1 MPRSPV
7 GREIDRVDGR
17 LKVTGAA
24 EYSGDYRAPERAAD
38 LAHAHLVT
46 STIAR
51 GTITRID
58 TAAAL
63 ASPGV
68 LRVYAAPE
76 PIERLALYG
85 VTGQAAGFT
94 EPYIPL
100 QTAAVR
106 FYGQAIAM
114 VVAETPEQARDAAAL
129 VTATYAAQPPRTSIA
144 DEPHVPAGPT
154 ISGSPSSLDILAPGV
169 ESIDAALAASDVVV
183 EAEFHQNV
191 QHHVGME
198 PHAVLAVWEEPDRV
212 TIYAGAQI
220 PAAYALGMAQR
231 LGLLPQNVRLITK
244 YVGGGFGARV
254 VLWSDT
260 PLAAAAAREL
270 GRPVRLVLTREQMF
284 TLTGHRSHLTQTVRL
299 GASRRGVLNAVSHRS
314 IAERPSTMSFT
325 MTPAHSTSD
334 ALYRTPNLHVD
345 AQLAVLDIPG
355 SRAMRGPNEAPG
367 SFALETAMDE
377 LAIATGVDP
386 VELRLRNHAT
396 THPVSGLPWS
406 SKHLEEC
413 YRVGAERFGWSAR
426 SSRPR
431 SRVDGQWL
439 YGTGMATAIYP
450 AARRTGFAVR
460 VQLRNDDT
468 AVVSTGTSDLGTG
481 ATTMV
486 AISGADALGIPL
498 ARVTPEIGDTYLP
511 PGAPAVG
518 SSGTHATVPL
528 VVDAARNVIAELK
541 RLAVTRDGSPWQG
554 AAAEDLRYERGILHG
569 GGRSMTFGRLLTA
582 IGSRGVDMESS
593 PGGDP
598 IPGVIHHSF
607 GAHFCE
613 VRVNRFT
620 GETRVTRFTTVA
632 DVGRVIN
639 AKAARSQLVGGVI
652 FGIGHALLEENHLE
666 LRTGRLANSTLA
678 DYLVP
683 VNADVPDIDVVMLD
697 EPDPRLTGPLGDG
710 SEDVGTRSLGARGL
724 GEIGT
729 VGSAAA
735 IGNAVFNATG
745 VRLRDVPITPDK
757 LIEHL

>member
-7 GREIDRVDGR
+7 GRETDRVDGR

-24 EYSGDYRAPERAAD
+24 EYSGDYRAAG

-51 GTITRID
+51 GKVTGFD

-68 LRVYAAPE
+68 LRVYTAPDR
-76 PIERLALYG
+76 RLPLYLA
-85 VTGQAAGFT
+85 TGQAAGFT
-94 EPYIPL
+94 ENYLPL
-100 QTAAVR
+100 NTDMIH
-106 FYGQAIAM
+106 FHGQAIAM
-114 VVAETPEQARDAAAL
+114 VVAESSEQARDAAAL
-129 VTATYAAQPPRTSIA
+129 VTATYDTQPPRTSIA
-144 DEPHVPAGPT
+144 DEPRVPAGPT
-154 ISGSPSSLDILAPGV
+154 ISGAPSSLNILAPGV
-169 ESIDAALAASDVVV
+169 GSIDDALAASDVVV
-183 EAEFHQNV
+183 EAEFHQNI
-191 QHHVGME
+191 QHQAAME
-198 PHAVLAVWEEPDRV
+198 PHAVLAVWHGDQL
-212 TIYAGAQI
+212 TIHAGAQI

-231 LGLLPQNVRLITK
+231 LGVLPQNVQLITK

-260 PLAAAAAREL
+260 PLAAAAAKEL

-299 GASRRGVLNAVSHRS
+299 GASREGVLNAVSHRS
-314 IAERPSTMSFT
+314 VAERPTTIAFT

-377 LAIATGVDP
+377 LAVATGVDP
-386 VELRLRNHAT
+386 VTLRLRNNAT
-396 THPVSGLPWS
+396 TSPSTGLPWS

-426 SSRPR
+426 SATPR
-431 SRVDGQWL
+431 ARVDGQWL
-439 YGTGMATAIYP
+439 YGAGMATAIYP
-450 AARRTGFAVR
+450 AHRRLGVVVR

-468 AVVSTGTSDLGTG
+468 AVVSTATSDLGTG
-481 ATTMV
+481 SSTMV
-486 AISGADALGIPL
+486 AVTGADALGIPVQ
-498 ARVTPEIGDTYLP
+498 RVIPEIGDTVLP

-518 SSGTHATVPL
+518 SSGTHATVPM

-541 RLAVTRDGSPWQG
+541 RVAVTAERSPWHG
-554 AAAEDLRYERGILHG
+554 AAVEDLRYERGILHG
-569 GGRSMTFGRLLTA
+569 LGHSMTFGRLLTV
-582 IGSRGVDMESS
+582 IGSPGIYMESV
-593 PGGDP
+593 PGGQP
-598 IPGVIHHSF
+598 VPGYVHHSF

-697 EPDPRLTGPLGDG
+697 RPDPVLTGPLGDG
-710 SEDVGTRSLGARGL
+710 SEEVGTQSLGARGL

-735 IGNAVFNATG
+735 IGNAVYNATG
-745 VRLRDVPITPDK
+745 IRVRDVPITLDK
-757 LIEHL
+757 LIDHL

>member
-7 GREIDRVDGR
+7 GRETDRVDGR

-24 EYSGDYRAPERAAD
+24 EYSGDYRAAD

-51 GTITRID
+51 GRVTGFD

-68 LRVYAAPE
+68 LRVYTAPD
-76 PIERLALYG
+76 PRLPLYLA
-85 VTGQAAGFT
+85 TGQAAGFT
-94 EPYIPL
+94 ENYLPL
-100 QTAAVR
+100 NTEMIHFR
-106 FYGQAIAM
+106 GQAIAM
-114 VVAETPEQARDAAAL
+114 VVAESPEQARDAAAL
-129 VTATYAAQPPRTSIA
+129 VTATYDAQPPRTSIA
-144 DEPHVPAGPT
+144 DEPRVPAGPT
-154 ISGSPSSLDILAPGV
+154 ISGAPSSLNILAPGV
-169 ESIDAALAASDVVV
+169 GSIDAALAASDVVV
-183 EAEFHQNV
+183 EAEFHQNI
-191 QHHVGME
+191 QHQAAME
-198 PHAVLAVWEEPDRV
+198 PHAVLAVWHGDQL
-212 TIYAGAQI
+212 TIHAGAQI

-231 LGLLPQNVRLITK
+231 LGVLPQNVQLITK

-260 PLAAAAAREL
+260 PLAAAAAKEL

-299 GASRRGVLNAVSHRS
+299 GASRDGVLNAVSHRS
-314 IAERPSTMSFT
+314 VAERPTTISFT

-377 LAIATGVDP
+377 LAVATGVDP
-386 VELRLRNHAT
+386 VTLRLRNNAT
-396 THPVSGLPWS
+396 ASPSTGLPWS
-406 SKHLEEC
+406 SKYLEEC

-426 SSRPR
+426 SATPR
-431 SRVDGQWL
+431 ARVDGQWL
-439 YGTGMATAIYP
+439 YGSGMATAIYP
-450 AARRTGFAVR
+450 AHRRLGVVVR
-460 VQLRNDDT
+460 VRLRDDDT
-468 AVVSTGTSDLGTG
+468 AVVSTATSDLGTG
-481 ATTMV
+481 SATMV
-486 AISGADALGIPL
+486 AVTGADALGIPMQ
-498 ARVTPEIGDTYLP
+498 RVIPEIGDTVLP

-518 SSGTHATVPL
+518 SSGTHATVPM

-541 RLAVTRDGSPWQG
+541 RVAVTAERSPWHG
-554 AAAEDLRYERGILHG
+554 AAVEDLRYERGILHG
-569 GGRSMTFGRLLTA
+569 LGHSMTFGRLLTV
-582 IGSRGVDMESS
+582 IGSPGIYMESA
-593 PGGDP
+593 PGGQP
-598 IPGVIHHSF
+598 VPGYVHHSF

-666 LRTGRLANSTLA
+666 LDTGRLANSTLA

-697 EPDPRLTGPLGDG
+697 RPDPVLTGPLGDG
-710 SEDVGTRSLGARGL
+710 SEDVGTQSLGARGL

-735 IGNAVFNATG
+735 IGNAVYNATG
-745 VRLRDVPITPDK
+745 IRVRDVPITLDK
-757 LIEHL
+757 LIDHL

>member
-7 GREIDRVDGR
+7 GREIDRVEGR
-17 LKVTGAA
+17 QKVTGAA
-24 EYSGDYRAPERAAD
+24 KYSGDYPAPR

-51 GTITRID
+51 GRVTGFD
-58 TAAAL
+58 TTAAL

-68 LRVYAAPE
+68 LRVHTAPDNPLRLYAT
-76 PIERLALYG
+76 
-85 VTGQAAGFT
+85 TGMAAAFSET
-94 EPYIPL
+94 YIPL
-100 QTAAVR
+100 KSGVVH
-106 FYGQAIAM
+106 FHGQAIAM

-129 VTATYAAQPPRTSIA
+129 VTATYEVQQPRTSVT
-144 DEPHVPAGPT
+144 DEPRIPAGPT
-154 ISGSPSSLDILAPGV
+154 ISGAPSSLTVLAPGV
-169 ESIDAALAASDVVV
+169 ETINAALAASDVVV
-183 EAEFHQNV
+183 EAEFRQNV
-191 QHHVGME
+191 QHHAAME
-198 PHAVLAVWEEPDRV
+198 PHAVLAVWAGDDRL
-212 TIYAGAQI
+212 TLHAGAQI

-231 LGLLPQNVRLITK
+231 LGIPAPNVQLITRH
-244 YVGGGFGARV
+244 VGGGFGARV
-254 VLWSDT
+254 VLWSDA

-270 GRPVRLVLTREQMF
+270 DRPVRLVLTREQMF

-299 GASRRGVLNAVSHRS
+299 GASRDGVLNAVSHRS
-314 IAERPSTMSFT
+314 VAERPTTMSFT
-325 MTPAHSTSD
+325 MTPAHSMSD

-345 AQLAVLDIPG
+345 AQLAVLDLPG

-396 THPVSGLPWS
+396 AHPVSGLPWS

-413 YRVGAERFGWSAR
+413 YRVGAERFGWSGR
-426 SSRPR
+426 SATPR

-450 AARRTGFAVR
+450 AARREGFEVEIR
-460 VQLRNDDT
+460 LRDDDT
-468 AVVSTGTSDLGTG
+468 AVVSTGVSDLGTG
-481 ATTMV
+481 GRTVV
-486 AISGADALGIPL
+486 AISGADALGIPMQ
-498 ARVTPEIGDTYLP
+498 RITPKIGDTFLP

-518 SSGTHATVPL
+518 SSNTHATVPL

-541 RLAVTRDGSPWQG
+541 RLAVTENGSPWQG
-554 AAAEDLRYERGILHG
+554 ADASDLRYERGILHG
-569 GGRSMTFGRLLTA
+569 LGRSMTFGRLLTA
-582 IGSRGVDMESS
+582 IGSAGISMKSS
-593 PGGDP
+593 PMGDP
-598 IPGVIHHSF
+598 IPEVVHHSF

-666 LRTGRLANSTLA
+666 LATGRLANSTLA

-683 VNADVPDIDVVMLD
+683 VHADIPDIDIHMLD
-697 EPDPRLTGPLGDG
+697 RPDPLLTGPLGDG
-710 SEDVGTRSLGARGL
+710 SEDVGTQSLGARGL

-735 IGNAVFNATG
+735 VGNAVYNATG
-745 VRLRDVPITPDK
+745 IRVHNTPITPDK

>member
-17 LKVTGAA
+17 PKVTGTA
-24 EYSGDYRAPERAAD
+24 EYSGDYRAVD

-46 STIAR
+46 STVAR
-51 GTITRID
+51 GKVTGFD

-68 LRVYAAPE
+68 LRVHTALNNPL
-76 PIERLALYG
+76 RLYEI
-85 VTGQAAGFT
+85 TGQAAAFA
-94 EPYIPL
+94 ENYIPMKSD
-100 QTAAVR
+100 VVH
-106 FYGQAIAM
+106 FHGQAIAM

-129 VTATYAAQPPRTSIA
+129 VSATYEVQQPRTSIA

-154 ISGSPSSLDILAPGV
+154 ISGAPSSLTILARGV
-169 ESIDAALAASDVVV
+169 GSIEAALAASDVVV
-183 EAEFHQNV
+183 EAEFHQNI
-191 QHHVGME
+191 QHHAAME
-198 PHAVLAVWEEPDRV
+198 PHAVLAVWEGDNRV
-212 TIYAGAQI
+212 DLYAGAQI
-220 PAAYALGMAQR
+220 PSAYALGMAQR
-231 LGLLPQNVRLITK
+231 LGVPAPNVRLITK
-244 YVGGGFGARV
+244 HVGGGFGARV
-254 VLWSDT
+254 VLWSDA

-299 GASRRGVLNAVSHRS
+299 GASRDGVLNALSHRS
-314 IAERPSTMSFT
+314 VAERPATMSFT
-325 MTPAHSTSD
+325 MTPAHSMSD

-377 LAIATGVDP
+377 LAVATGVDP
-386 VELRLRNHAT
+386 VTLRLRNYAT
-396 THPVSGLPWS
+396 ASPSTDLPWS
-406 SKHLEEC
+406 SKHLDEC
-413 YRVGAERFGWSAR
+413 YRVGADRFGWADRSAT
-426 SSRPR
+426 PR
-431 SRVDGQWL
+431 ARVDGQWL

-450 AARRTGFAVR
+450 AARRPGFV
-460 VQLRNDDT
+460 VGIQLREDDT
-468 AVVSTGTSDLGTG
+468 AVVSTGVSDLGTG
-481 ATTMV
+481 GRTVV
-486 AISGADALGIPL
+486 AISGADALGIPMQ
-498 ARVTPEIGDTYLP
+498 RITPEIGDTYLP

-518 SSGTHATVPL
+518 SSNTHATVPL

-541 RLAVTRDGSPWQG
+541 RVAVTASGSPWQG
-554 AAAEDLRYERGILHG
+554 ATAEDLRYERGILHG
-569 GGRSMTFGRLLTA
+569 LGRSMTFGRLLAA
-582 IGSRGVDMESS
+582 IGSPGIYMESS
-593 PGGDP
+593 PLGTP
-598 IPGVIHHSF
+598 IPGYVHHSF

-666 LRTGRLANSTLA
+666 LSTGRLGNSTLA

-683 VNADVPDIDVVMLD
+683 VHADVPDIDIHMLD
-697 EPDPRLTGPLGDG
+697 RPDPLLTGPLGDG
-710 SEDVGTRSLGARGL
+710 SEDVGTASLGARGL

-735 IGNAVFNATG
+735 IGNAVYNATG
-745 VRLRDVPITPDK
+745 IRVRDVPLTPDK
-757 LIEHL
+757 LIDRL

>member
-7 GREIDRVDGR
+7 GRETDRVDGR

-24 EYSGDYRAPERAAD
+24 EYSGDYRATD

-51 GTITRID
+51 GKVTGFD

-63 ASPGV
+63 DSPGV
-68 LRVYAAPE
+68 LRVYTAPDR
-76 PIERLALYG
+76 RLPLYLA
-85 VTGQAAGFT
+85 TGQAAGFT
-94 EPYIPL
+94 ENYLPL
-100 QTAAVR
+100 NTEMIH
-106 FYGQAIAM
+106 FHGQAIAM
-114 VVAETPEQARDAAAL
+114 VVAESPEQARDAAAL
-129 VTATYAAQPPRTSIA
+129 VTATYDTQPPRTSIA
-144 DEPHVPAGPT
+144 DEPRVPAGPT
-154 ISGSPSSLDILAPGV
+154 ISGAPSSLNILAPGV
-169 ESIDAALAASDVVV
+169 GSIDAALAASDVVV
-183 EAEFHQNV
+183 EAEFHQNI
-191 QHHVGME
+191 QHQAAME
-198 PHAVLAVWEEPDRV
+198 PHAVLAVWHGDRL
-212 TIYAGAQI
+212 TIHAGAQI

-231 LGLLPQNVRLITK
+231 LGVLPQNVQLITK

-260 PLAAAAAREL
+260 PLAAAAAKEL

-299 GASRRGVLNAVSHRS
+299 GASREGVLNAVSHRS
-314 IAERPSTMSFT
+314 VAERPTTISFT

-377 LAIATGVDP
+377 LAVATGVDP
-386 VELRLRNHAT
+386 VMLRLRNNAT
-396 THPVSGLPWS
+396 ASPSTGLPWS

-426 SSRPR
+426 SATPR
-431 SRVDGQWL
+431 ARVDGQWL
-439 YGTGMATAIYP
+439 YGAGMATAIYP
-450 AARRTGFAVR
+450 AHRRLGVVVR

-468 AVVSTGTSDLGTG
+468 AVVSTATSDLGTG
-481 ATTMV
+481 SSTMV
-486 AISGADALGIPL
+486 AVTGADALGIPMQ
-498 ARVTPEIGDTYLP
+498 RVTPEIGDTVLP

-518 SSGTHATVPL
+518 SSGTHATVPM

-541 RLAVTRDGSPWQG
+541 RVAVTAERSPWHG
-554 AAAEDLRYERGILHG
+554 AAVEDLRYERGILHG
-569 GGRSMTFGRLLTA
+569 LGHSMTFGRLLTV
-582 IGSRGVDMESS
+582 IGSPGIHMESA
-593 PGGDP
+593 PGGQP
-598 IPGVIHHSF
+598 VPGYVHHSF

-666 LRTGRLANSTLA
+666 LDTGRLANSTLA

-697 EPDPRLTGPLGDG
+697 RPDPVLTGPLGDG
-710 SEDVGTRSLGARGL
+710 SEDVGTQSLGARGL

-735 IGNAVFNATG
+735 IGNAVYNATG
-745 VRLRDVPITPDK
+745 IRVRNVPITLDK
-757 LIEHL
+757 LIDHL

>member
-7 GREIDRVDGR
+7 GRETDRVDGR

-24 EYSGDYRAPERAAD
+24 EYSGDYRATD

-51 GTITRID
+51 GKVTGFD

-68 LRVYAAPE
+68 LQVHTAPNN
-76 PIERLALYG
+76 PLRLYQT
-85 VTGQAAGFT
+85 TGQPAAFS
-94 EPYIPL
+94 ENYIPL
-100 QTAAVR
+100 KTDLVH
-106 FYGQAIAM
+106 FHGQAIAM

-129 VTATYAAQPPRTSIA
+129 VTATYEVQQPRTSVT
-144 DEPHVPAGPT
+144 DEPRVPAGPT
-154 ISGSPSSLDILAPGV
+154 ISGAPSSLNILAPGV
-169 ESIDAALAASDVVV
+169 GSIDAALAASDVVV

-198 PHAVLAVWEEPDRV
+198 PHAILAVWEDDNRV
-212 TIYAGAQI
+212 TLHAGAQI
-220 PAAYALGMAQR
+220 PSAYAISMAQR
-231 LGLLPQNVRLITK
+231 LGLPAPNVRLITK

-254 VLWSDT
+254 ILWSDT

-299 GASRRGVLNAVSHRS
+299 GASRDGVLNAVSHRS
-314 IAERPSTMSFT
+314 VAERPSTMSFT
-325 MTPAHSTSD
+325 MTPAHSMSD

-367 SFALETAMDE
+367 GFALETAMDE
-377 LAIATGVDP
+377 LAVATGVDP
-386 VELRLRNHAT
+386 VELRLRNYAT
-396 THPVSGLPWS
+396 ASPSTNLPWS
-406 SKHLEEC
+406 SKHLDEC
-413 YRVGAERFGWSAR
+413 YHVGAERFGWANR
-426 SSRPR
+426 STTPR

-439 YGTGMATAIYP
+439 YGAGMATAIYP
-450 AARRTGFAVR
+450 AARRAGFAVR
-460 VQLRNDDT
+460 IRLRNDDT
-468 AVVSTGTSDLGTG
+468 AVVSTGVSDLGTG
-481 ATTMV
+481 GATVV
-486 AISGADALGIPL
+486 AISGADALGIPMN
-498 ARVTPEIGDTYLP
+498 RVTPEIGDTLLP
-511 PGAPAVG
+511 PGAPSVG

-528 VVDAARNVIAELK
+528 VVDAARNTIAELK
-541 RLAVTRDGSPWQG
+541 RVAVTANGSPWQG

-569 GGRSMTFGRLLTA
+569 LGHSMTFGRLLAA
-582 IGSRGVDMESS
+582 IGSPGIYKESS
-593 PGGDP
+593 PLGAP
-598 IPGVIHHSF
+598 IPGYVHHSF

-620 GETRVTRFTTVA
+620 GEARVTRFTTVA

-666 LRTGRLANSTLA
+666 LATGRLANSTLA

-683 VNADVPDIDVVMLD
+683 VNADIPDIDVHMLD
-697 EPDPRLTGPLGDG
+697 RPDPLLTGPLGDG
-710 SEDVGTRSLGARGL
+710 SEEVGTGSLGARGL

-735 IGNAVFNATG
+735 IGNAVYNATG
-745 VRLRDVPITPDK
+745 IRVRDVPITLDK
-757 LIEHL
+757 LIDHL

>member
-7 GREIDRVDGR
+7 GRETDRVDGR

-24 EYSGDYRAPERAAD
+24 EYSGDYRAAD

-51 GTITRID
+51 GRVTGFD

-68 LRVYAAPE
+68 LRVYTAPD
-76 PIERLALYG
+76 PRLPLYLA
-85 VTGQAAGFT
+85 TGQAAGFT
-94 EPYIPL
+94 ENYLPL
-100 QTAAVR
+100 NTEMIHFR
-106 FYGQAIAM
+106 GQAIAM
-114 VVAETPEQARDAAAL
+114 VVAESPEQARDAAAL
-129 VTATYAAQPPRTSIA
+129 VTATYDAQPPRTSIA
-144 DEPHVPAGPT
+144 DEPRVPAGPT
-154 ISGSPSSLDILAPGV
+154 ISGAPSSLNILAPGV
-169 ESIDAALAASDVVV
+169 GSIDAALAASDVVV
-183 EAEFHQNV
+183 EAEFHQNI
-191 QHHVGME
+191 QHQAAME
-198 PHAVLAVWEEPDRV
+198 PHAVLAVWHGDQL
-212 TIYAGAQI
+212 TIHAGAQI

-231 LGLLPQNVRLITK
+231 LGVLPQNVQLITK

-260 PLAAAAAREL
+260 PLAAAAAKEL

-299 GASRRGVLNAVSHRS
+299 GASREGVLNAVSHRS
-314 IAERPSTMSFT
+314 VAERPTTISFT

-377 LAIATGVDP
+377 LAVATGVDP
-386 VELRLRNHAT
+386 VTLRLRNNAT
-396 THPVSGLPWS
+396 ASPSTGLPWS
-406 SKHLEEC
+406 SKYLEEC

-426 SSRPR
+426 SATPR
-431 SRVDGQWL
+431 ARVDGQWL
-439 YGTGMATAIYP
+439 YGSGMATAIYP
-450 AARRTGFAVR
+450 AHRRLGVVVR
-460 VQLRNDDT
+460 VRLRDDDT
-468 AVVSTGTSDLGTG
+468 AVVSTATSDLGTG
-481 ATTMV
+481 SATMV
-486 AISGADALGIPL
+486 AVTGADALGIPMQ
-498 ARVTPEIGDTYLP
+498 RVTPEIGDTVLP

-518 SSGTHATVPL
+518 SSGTHATVPM

-541 RLAVTRDGSPWQG
+541 RVAVTAERSPWHG
-554 AAAEDLRYERGILHG
+554 AAVEELRYERGILHG
-569 GGRSMTFGRLLTA
+569 LGHSMTFGRLLTV
-582 IGSRGVDMESS
+582 IGSPGIYMESA
-593 PGGDP
+593 PGGQP
-598 IPGVIHHSF
+598 VPGYVHHSF

-620 GETRVTRFTTVA
+620 GETRVTRFTSVA
-632 DVGRVIN
+632 DGGRVIN

-666 LRTGRLANSTLA
+666 LDTGRLANSTLA

-697 EPDPRLTGPLGDG
+697 RPDPVLTGPLGDG
-710 SEDVGTRSLGARGL
+710 SEDVGTQSLGARGL

-735 IGNAVFNATG
+735 IGNAVYNATG
-745 VRLRDVPITPDK
+745 IRVRDVPITLDK
-757 LIEHL
+757 LIDHL

>member
-7 GREIDRVDGR
+7 GRETDRVDGR

-24 EYSGDYRAPERAAD
+24 EYSGDYRAAD

-51 GTITRID
+51 GTITGID
-58 TAAAL
+58 TSAAL

-76 PIERLALYG
+76 PRLPLYLA
-85 VTGQAAGFT
+85 TGQAAGFT
-94 EPYIPL
+94 ENYLPL
-100 QTAAVR
+100 NSEVVH
-106 FYGQAIAM
+106 FHGQAIAM

-129 VTATYAAQPPRTSIA
+129 VTASYDTQPPRTSIA

-154 ISGSPSSLDILAPGV
+154 ISGAPSSLNILAPGV
-169 ESIDAALAASDVVV
+169 GSIDAALAASDVVV

-191 QHHVGME
+191 QHHVAME
-198 PHAVLAVWEEPDRV
+198 PHAILARWDGDQV
-212 TIYAGAQI
+212 IIHAGAQI
-220 PAAYALGMAQR
+220 PSAYALGMAQR
-231 LGLLPQNVRLITK
+231 LGVLPQNVRLITK

-260 PLAAAAAREL
+260 PLAAAAARDL

-299 GASRRGVLNAVSHRS
+299 GASREGVLNAVSHRS
-314 IAERPSTMSFT
+314 VAERPTTISFT

-367 SFALETAMDE
+367 AFALETAMDE
-377 LAIATGVDP
+377 LAVATGVDP
-386 VELRLRNHAT
+386 VDLRLRNSAT
-396 THPVSGLPWS
+396 ASPSTGLPWS
-406 SKHLEEC
+406 SKHLDEC
-413 YRVGAERFGWSAR
+413 YRLGAERFGWSAR
-426 SSRPR
+426 SATPR
-431 SRVDGQWL
+431 ARVDGQWL
-439 YGTGMATAIYP
+439 YGTGMAAAIYP
-450 AARRTGFAVR
+450 AHRRAGFAVR
-460 VQLRNDDT
+460 VRLLDDDT
-468 AVVSTGTSDLGTG
+468 AVVSTGISDLGTG
-481 ATTMV
+481 GATMV

-498 ARVTPEIGDTYLP
+498 TRVTPEIGDTILP

-518 SSGTHATVPL
+518 SSATHATVPL
-528 VVDAARNVIAELK
+528 VVGAARNVIAELK
-541 RLAVTRDGSPWQG
+541 RLAVTEDGSPWQG
-554 AAAEDLRYERGILHG
+554 AAVEDLRYERGILHG
-569 GGRSMTFGRLLTA
+569 LGHSMTFGRLLTA
-582 IGSRGVDMESS
+582 IGSPGIYMESS
-593 PGGDP
+593 PDGAP
-598 IPGVIHHSF
+598 IPGYVHHSF

-666 LRTGRLANSTLA
+666 LATGRLASSTLA

-683 VNADVPDIDVVMLD
+683 VHADVPDIDVVMLD
-697 EPDPRLTGPLGDG
+697 RPDPVLTGPLGDG
-710 SEDVGTRSLGARGL
+710 SEDVGTGSLGARGL

-735 IGNAVFNATG
+735 IGNAVYNATG
-745 VRLRDVPITPDK
+745 IRVHDVPITPDK
-757 LIEHL
+757 LIDHL

>member
-7 GREIDRVDGR
+7 GRETDRVDGR
-17 LKVTGAA
+17 LKVIGEA
-24 EYSGDYRAPERAAD
+24 EYSGDYRATD

-51 GTITRID
+51 GTVTRID

-68 LRVYAAPE
+68 LRVHAAPDPE
-76 PIERLALYG
+76 NRLKLYE

-94 EPYIPL
+94 ENYIPL
-100 QTAAVR
+100 KSAVVG
-106 FYGQAIAM
+106 FHGQAVAM

-129 VTATYAAQPPRTSIA
+129 VTVAYETRPPRTSIV

-154 ISGSPSSLDILAPGV
+154 ISGAPSSLDILAPGV
-169 ESIDAALAASDVVV
+169 GSIDAALDASDVVV
-183 EAEFHQNV
+183 EAEFHQNI

-198 PHAVLAVWEEPDRV
+198 PHAVLAVWAGDRV
-212 TIYAGAQI
+212 TLHAGAQI
-220 PAAYALGMAQR
+220 PSAYALGMAQR
-231 LGLLPQNVRLITK
+231 LGVLPENVQLITK

-284 TLTGHRSHLTQTVRL
+284 TLAGHRSHLTQTVRL

-314 IAERPSTMSFT
+314 VAERPATIAFT

-367 SFALETAMDE
+367 ALALETAMDE
-377 LAIATGVDP
+377 LAVATGVDP
-386 VELRLRNHAT
+386 VELRLRNYAT
-396 THPVSGLPWS
+396 ASPSTNLPWS
-406 SKHLEEC
+406 SKHLDEC

-426 SSRPR
+426 SATPR
-431 SRVDGQWL
+431 ARVDGQWL
-439 YGTGMATAIYP
+439 YGSGMATAIYP
-450 AARRTGFAVR
+450 AHRRAGVVVR
-460 VQLRNDDT
+460 VQLRDDDT
-468 AVVSTGTSDLGTG
+468 AVVSTATSDLGTG
-481 ATTMV
+481 SATMV
-486 AISGADALGIPL
+486 AITGADALGIPVQ
-498 ARVTPEIGDTYLP
+498 RVTPEIGDTFLP

-518 SSGTHATVPL
+518 SSGTHATVPM

-541 RLAVTRDGSPWQG
+541 RVAVTAERSPWHG
-554 AAAEDLRYERGILHG
+554 AAVEDLRYERGILHG
-569 GGRSMTFGRLLTA
+569 LGHSMTFGRLLTV
-582 IGSRGVDMESS
+582 IGSPGVDMGSS
-593 PGGDP
+593 PGGAA
-598 IPGVIHHSF
+598 IPGVVHHSF

-666 LRTGRLANSTLA
+666 LRTGRLASSTLA

-683 VNADVPDIDVVMLD
+683 VNADVPDIDVHMLD
-697 EPDPRLTGPLGDG
+697 RPDPLLTGPLGDG

-735 IGNAVFNATG
+735 IGNAVYNATG
-745 VRLRDVPITPDK
+745 IRVRDVPITLDK
-757 LIEHL
+757 LIDHL

>member
-1 MPRSPV
+1 MTRSPV
-7 GREIDRVDGR
+7 GRETERVDGR

-24 EYSGDYRAPERAAD
+24 EYSGDYRAVD
-38 LAHAHLVT
+38 LAYAHLVT

-63 ASPGV
+63 AAPGV

-76 PIERLALYG
+76 SRLNLYE
-85 VTGQAAGFT
+85 VTGPAAGFV
-94 EPYIPL
+94 ENYIPL
-100 QTAAVR
+100 RRAEVH
-106 FYGQAIAM
+106 FHGQAVAM

-129 VTATYAAQPPRTSIA
+129 VTATYNTQPPRTSLA

-154 ISGSPSSLDILAPGV
+154 LSGSPSSLNILAPGV
-169 ESIDAALAASDVVV
+169 GSIDAALAASDVVV
-183 EAEFHQNV
+183 EAEFHQNI
-191 QHHVGME
+191 QHHVAME
-198 PHAVLAVWEEPDRV
+198 PHAILAVWDGDRV
-212 TIYAGAQI
+212 TIHAGAQI

-231 LGLLPQNVRLITK
+231 LGVLPQDVRLITK

-284 TLTGHRSHLTQTVRL
+284 TLTGHRPHLTQTVRL
-299 GASRRGVLNAVSHRS
+299 GASRDGVLNAVSHRS
-314 IAERPSTMSFT
+314 VAERPTTIAFP
-325 MTPAHSTSD
+325 MTPAHATTD

-345 AQLAVLDIPG
+345 AQLAVLDLPG
-355 SRAMRGPNEAPG
+355 SRAMRGPNESPG

-377 LAIATGVDP
+377 LAVATGVDP

-396 THPVSGLPWS
+396 VHPASGLPWS

-426 SSRPR
+426 SATPR
-431 SRVDGQWL
+431 ARVDGQWL
-439 YGTGMATAIYP
+439 YGSGMATAIYP
-450 AARRTGFAVR
+450 AHRRPGAVVR
-460 VQLRNDDT
+460 VRLLGDDT
-468 AVVSTGTSDLGTG
+468 AVVSTATSDLGTG
-481 ATTMV
+481 SATMV
-486 AISGADALGIPL
+486 AISGADALGIPVQ
-498 ARVTPEIGDTYLP
+498 RVTPEIGDTVLP

-528 VVDAARNVIAELK
+528 VVDAARSVIAELK
-541 RLAVTRDGSPWQG
+541 RLAVTEDGSPWQG

-569 GGRSMTFGRLLTA
+569 LGRSMTFGRLLTA
-582 IGSRGVDMESS
+582 IGSPGIYQESA
-593 PGGDP
+593 PDGAP
-598 IPGVIHHSF
+598 IPGYVHHSF

-639 AKAARSQLVGGVI
+639 ARAARSQLVGGVI
-652 FGIGHALLEENHLE
+652 FGIGHALLEENRLE
-666 LRTGRLANSTLA
+666 LGTGRLANSTLA

-683 VNADVPDIDVVMLD
+683 VNADVPAIDVVMLD
-697 EPDPRLTGPLGDG
+697 RPDPVLTGPLGDG

-724 GEIGT
+724 GEIGA

-745 VRLRDVPITPDK
+745 IRVRDVPVTPDK

>member
-17 LKVTGAA
+17 PKVTGTA
-24 EYSGDYRAPERAAD
+24 EYSGDYRAVN

-51 GTITRID
+51 GKVTAFD

-68 LRVYAAPE
+68 LRVHTALNNPL
-76 PIERLALYG
+76 RLYEI
-85 VTGQAAGFT
+85 TGQAAAFA
-94 EPYIPL
+94 ENYIPMKSD
-100 QTAAVR
+100 VVH
-106 FYGQAIAM
+106 FHGQAIAM

-129 VTATYAAQPPRTSIA
+129 VTATYEVQQPRTSIA

-154 ISGSPSSLDILAPGV
+154 ISGAPSSLTILAPGV
-169 ESIDAALAASDVVV
+169 GSIDAALAASDVAV
-183 EAEFHQNV
+183 EAEFHQNI
-191 QHHVGME
+191 QHHAAME
-198 PHAVLAVWEEPDRV
+198 PHAVLAVWEGDNRV
-212 TIYAGAQI
+212 DLYAGAQI
-220 PAAYALGMAQR
+220 PSAYALGMAQR
-231 LGLLPQNVRLITK
+231 LGVPAPNVRLITK
-244 YVGGGFGARV
+244 HVGGGFGARV
-254 VLWSDT
+254 VLWSDA

-299 GASRRGVLNAVSHRS
+299 GASRDGVLNALSHRS
-314 IAERPSTMSFT
+314 VAERPATMSFT
-325 MTPAHSTSD
+325 MTPAHSMSD
-334 ALYRTPNLHVD
+334 ALYRTPNLHVE

-386 VELRLRNHAT
+386 VTLRLRNYAT
-396 THPVSGLPWS
+396 ASPSTDLPWS
-406 SKHLEEC
+406 SKHLDEC
-413 YRVGAERFGWSAR
+413 YRVGADRFGWADRSAT
-426 SSRPR
+426 PR
-431 SRVDGQWL
+431 ARIDGQWL

-450 AARRTGFAVR
+450 AARRPGFV
-460 VQLRNDDT
+460 VGIQLREDDT
-468 AVVSTGTSDLGTG
+468 AVVSTGVSDLGTG
-481 ATTMV
+481 GRTVV
-486 AISGADALGIPL
+486 AISGADALGIPMQ
-498 ARVTPEIGDTYLP
+498 RITPEIGDTYLP

-518 SSGTHATVPL
+518 SSNTHATVPL

-541 RLAVTRDGSPWQG
+541 RVAVTASGSPWQG
-554 AAAEDLRYERGILHG
+554 ATAEDLRYERGILHG
-569 GGRSMTFGRLLTA
+569 LGRSMTFGRLLAA
-582 IGSRGVDMESS
+582 IGSPGISMESS
-593 PGGDP
+593 PLGTP
-598 IPGVIHHSF
+598 IPGYVHHSF

-613 VRVNRFT
+613 VQVNRFT

-666 LRTGRLANSTLA
+666 LATGRLANSTLA

-683 VNADVPDIDVVMLD
+683 VHADVPDIDVVMLD
-697 EPDPRLTGPLGDG
+697 RPDPVLTGPLGDG
-710 SEDVGTRSLGARGL
+710 GEDVGTGSLGARGL

-735 IGNAVFNATG
+735 VGNAVYNATG
-745 VRLRDVPITPDK
+745 VRVRDVPLTPDK

>member
-7 GREIDRVDGR
+7 GRETDRVDGR

-24 EYSGDYRAPERAAD
+24 EYSGDYRAAD

-51 GTITRID
+51 GKVTGFD

-63 ASPGV
+63 AAPGV
-68 LRVYAAPE
+68 LRVHTSLDNPLRLYAT
-76 PIERLALYG
+76 
-85 VTGQAAGFT
+85 TGQPAAFSET
-94 EPYIPL
+94 YIPL
-100 QTAAVR
+100 KTDLVHFR
-106 FYGQAIAM
+106 GQAIAM
-114 VVAETPEQARDAAAL
+114 VIAGTPEQARDAAAL
-129 VTATYAAQPPRTSIA
+129 VTATYDVQAPRTSIA
-144 DEPHVPAGPT
+144 DEPHVPAPPA
-154 ISGSPSSLDILAPGV
+154 ISGAPSSITVLAPGV

-183 EAEFHQNV
+183 EAEFHQNI
-191 QHHVGME
+191 QHHVAME
-198 PHAVLAVWEEPDRV
+198 PHAVLASWDGDRV
-212 TIYAGAQI
+212 TLYAGAQL
-220 PAAYALGMAQR
+220 PAAYAVGMSQR
-231 LGLLPQNVRLITK
+231 LGVPPQNVRLITK

-254 VLWSDT
+254 ILWSDT

-284 TLTGHRSHLTQTVRL
+284 TLTGHRPHLTQTVRL
-299 GASRRGVLNAVSHRS
+299 GASREGVLNAVSHRS
-314 IAERPSTMSFT
+314 VAEGPATKSFA

-355 SRAMRGPNEAPG
+355 SWAMRGPSEAPG

-386 VELRLRNHAT
+386 VDLRLRNYAT
-396 THPVSGLPWS
+396 TSPSTNLPWS
-406 SKHLEEC
+406 SKHLDEC
-413 YRVGAERFGWSAR
+413 YRVGAERFGWSSR
-426 SSRPR
+426 SAMPR

-439 YGTGMATAIYP
+439 YGSGMATAIYP
-450 AARRTGFAVR
+450 AARRPGFVVR
-460 VQLRNDDT
+460 VRLRDDDT
-468 AVVSTGTSDLGTG
+468 AVVSTGVADLGTG
-481 ATTMV
+481 GATMV
-486 AISGADALGIPL
+486 AISGADALGIPME
-498 ARVTPEIGDTYLP
+498 RVTPEIGDTLLP

-518 SSGTHATVPL
+518 SSNTHATVPL
-528 VVDAARNVIAELK
+528 VVDAARNVITELK
-541 RLAVTRDGSPWQG
+541 RVAVTENGSPWQG
-554 AAAEDLRYERGILHG
+554 ADASDLRYERGILHG
-569 GGRSMTFGRLLTA
+569 LGHSMTFGRLLAA
-582 IGSRGVDMESS
+582 IGSPAAEMESS
-593 PGGDP
+593 SGGGDP
-598 IPGVIHHSF
+598 IPGYVYHSF

-652 FGIGHALLEENHLE
+652 FGIGYALLEENHLE
-666 LRTGRLANSTLA
+666 LATGRLANSTLA

-697 EPDPRLTGPLGDG
+697 RPDPVLTGPLGDG
-710 SEDVGTRSLGARGL
+710 SEDVGTQSLGARGL
-724 GEIGT
+724 GEIGN

-735 IGNAVFNATG
+735 IGNAVHNATG
-745 VRLRDVPITPDK
+745 IRVHDVPITPDK
-757 LIEHL
+757 LIDQL

>member
-7 GREIDRVDGR
+7 GRETDRVDGR

-24 EYSGDYRAPERAAD
+24 EYSGDYLAPG

-51 GTITRID
+51 GKVIGFD

-68 LRVYAAPE
+68 LRVHTAPNN
-76 PIERLALYG
+76 PLRLYQT
-85 VTGQAAGFT
+85 TGQPAAFS
-94 EPYIPL
+94 ENYIPL
-100 QTAAVR
+100 KTDVVH
-106 FYGQAIAM
+106 FHGQAIAM

-129 VTATYAAQPPRTSIA
+129 VTATYEVQQPRTSVT
-144 DEPHVPAGPT
+144 DEPRVPAGPT
-154 ISGSPSSLDILAPGV
+154 ISGAPSSLNILAPGV
-169 ESIDAALAASDVVV
+169 GSIDAALAASDVVV

-198 PHAVLAVWEEPDRV
+198 PHAILAVWEGDDRV
-212 TIYAGAQI
+212 TLHAGAQI
-220 PAAYALGMAQR
+220 PSAYAISMAQR
-231 LGLLPQNVRLITK
+231 LGLPAPNVRLITK

-254 VLWSDT
+254 ILWSDT

-284 TLTGHRSHLTQTVRL
+284 TLAGHRSHLTQTVRL
-299 GASRRGVLNAVSHRS
+299 GASRDGVLNALSHRS
-314 IAERPSTMSFT
+314 VAERPTTMSFT
-325 MTPAHSTSD
+325 MTPAHSMSD

-367 SFALETAMDE
+367 GFALETAMDE
-377 LAIATGVDP
+377 LAVATGVDP
-386 VELRLRNHAT
+386 VVLRMRNYAT
-396 THPVSGLPWS
+396 TSPSTNLRWS
-406 SKHLEEC
+406 SKYLDEC
-413 YRVGAERFGWSAR
+413 YRVGAERFGWSDR
-426 SSRPR
+426 SATPR
-431 SRVDGQWL
+431 ARVDGQWL
-439 YGTGMATAIYP
+439 YGTGMASAIYP
-450 AARRTGFAVR
+450 AARRAGFV
-460 VQLRNDDT
+460 VGIQLREDDT
-468 AVVSTGTSDLGTG
+468 AVVSTGVSDLGTG
-481 ATTMV
+481 GKTVV
-486 AISGADALGIPL
+486 AISGADALGIPMQ
-498 ARVTPEIGDTYLP
+498 RITPEIGDTYLP
-511 PGAPAVG
+511 AGAPAVG
-518 SSGTHATVPL
+518 SSNTHATVPL
-528 VVDAARNVIAELK
+528 VVDAARNVVAELK
-541 RLAVTRDGSPWQG
+541 RVAVTANGSPWQG
-554 AAAEDLRYERGILHG
+554 AEVSDLRYERGILHG
-569 GGRSMTFGRLLTA
+569 LGRSMTFGRLLAA
-582 IGSRGVDMESS
+582 IGSPGIYMESG
-593 PGGDP
+593 PLGEP
-598 IPGVIHHSF
+598 IPGVVHHSF

-620 GETRVTRFTTVA
+620 GEARVTRFTTVA

-666 LRTGRLANSTLA
+666 LATGRLANSTLA

-683 VNADVPDIDVVMLD
+683 VNADIPDIDVHMLD
-697 EPDPRLTGPLGDG
+697 RPDPLLTGTLGDG
-710 SEDVGTRSLGARGL
+710 SEEVGTQSLGARGL

-735 IGNAVFNATG
+735 VGNAVYNATG
-745 VRLRDVPITPDK
+745 IRVHNVPITPDK

>member
-1 MPRSPV
+1 MPRTPV
-7 GREIDRVDGR
+7 GRETDRVDGR

-24 EYSGDYRAPERAAD
+24 EYSGDYRATD

-68 LRVYAAPE
+68 LRVYAAPDTRLGLY
-76 PIERLALYG
+76 PI
-85 VTGQAAGFT
+85 TGPLAAGV
-94 EPYIPL
+94 ENYVPL
-100 QTAAVR
+100 LDAEVR
-106 FYGQAIAM
+106 FHGQAIAM

-129 VTATYAAQPPRTSIA
+129 VTATYDTRPPRTSIA

-154 ISGSPSSLDILAPGV
+154 ISGAPSSLTILAPGV
-169 ESIDAALAASDVVV
+169 ETIDAALAASDVVV
-183 EAEFHQNV
+183 EAEFHQNI
-191 QHHVGME
+191 QHHVAME
-198 PHAVLAVWEEPDRV
+198 PHAILAVWEGDRV
-212 TIYAGAQI
+212 TLHAGAQV
-220 PAAYALGMAQR
+220 PSAYALGMSQR
-231 LGLLPQNVRLITK
+231 LGVLPQNVRLITK

-284 TLTGHRSHLTQTVRL
+284 TLTGHRPQLTQTVRL
-299 GASRRGVLNAVSHRS
+299 GASRDGVLNAVSHRS
-314 IAERPSTMSFT
+314 VSERPTTMTFP
-325 MTPAHSTSD
+325 MTPAHATTD

-345 AQLAVLDIPG
+345 AQLAVLDLPG

-367 SFALETAMDE
+367 AFALETAMDE
-377 LAIATGVDP
+377 LAVATGVDP
-386 VELRLRNHAT
+386 VTLRLRNYAT
-396 THPVSGLPWS
+396 TSPSTDLPWS
-406 SKHLEEC
+406 SKHLDEC
-413 YRVGAERFGWSAR
+413 YRVGARRFGWADRSAT
-426 SSRPR
+426 PR
-431 SRVDGQWL
+431 ARVDGQWL

-450 AARRTGFAVR
+450 AHRRAASVR
-460 VQLRNDDT
+460 VRLLDNNT
-468 AVVSTGTSDLGTG
+468 AVVSTGISDFGTG
-481 ATTMV
+481 GATVV

-498 ARVTPEIGDTYLP
+498 ARVTSEIGDTLLP
-511 PGAPAVG
+511 PGAPAAG
-518 SSGTHATVPL
+518 SSATHATVPL
-528 VVDAARNVIAELK
+528 VVNAARDAIDELK
-541 RLAVTRDGSPWQG
+541 RLAVTDDRSPWHG
-554 AAAEDLRYERGILHG
+554 ASADDLRYERGILHG
-569 GGRSMTFGRLLTA
+569 LGRSMTFGRLLGA
-582 IGSRGVDMESS
+582 VGS
-593 PGGDP
+593 PGITALAESAGAADP
-598 IPGVIHHSF
+598 GYVHHSF

-666 LRTGRLANSTLA
+666 LATGRLANSTLA

-683 VNADVPDIDVVMLD
+683 VNADVPDIDVHLLD
-697 EPDPRLTGPLGDG
+697 RPDPVLTGPLGDG
-710 SEDVGTRSLGARGL
+710 SEDVGTQSLGARGL

-735 IGNAVFNATG
+735 IGNAVYNATG
-745 VRLRDVPITPDK
+745 IRVRDVPLTPDK